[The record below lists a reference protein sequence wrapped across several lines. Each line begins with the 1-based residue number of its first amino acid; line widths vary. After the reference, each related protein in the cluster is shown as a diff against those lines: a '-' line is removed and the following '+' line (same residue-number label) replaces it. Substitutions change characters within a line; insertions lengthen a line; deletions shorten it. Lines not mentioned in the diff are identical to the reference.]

1 LITNFL
7 TKDDNYQQS
16 VLYFLLRHAYL
27 LNLENKSSFMKTSGM
42 IIAIILT
49 FSVNSAQGQ
58 QSGSVEIHADP
69 RIDALIKKQGSVNA
83 GANSPQIP
91 GFRVQLSF
99 DPDRK
104 TIDEAR
110 ARFESAYPN
119 IDSYVT
125 FNAPNFFLKVGDFR
139 TQLEAEK
146 LKESVTPD
154 FPASFIIKEQVNLP
168 RIEQN

>member
-1 LITNFL
+1 MKTIKIFIAFLFILSITN
-7 TKDDNYQQS
+7 
-16 VLYFLLRHAYL
+16 A
-27 LNLENKSSFMKTSGM
+27 SSQERG
-42 IIAIILT
+42 
-49 FSVNSAQGQ
+49 N
-58 QSGSVEIHADP
+58 VEIHTDP
-69 RIDALIKKQGSVNA
+69 RIDALVKKQGSVSP
-83 GANSPQIP
+83 GASSPQIQ

-119 IDSYVT
+119 IDSYVM